1 MALEYFKRSVARAG
15 FTSCKEQK
23 EAKYKSASEKTLLS
37 VKAKHGQP
45 LLILRYE
52 FPTTS
57 YACSLLSPVFLKRGL
72 GHRAKDRESLKCH
85 I

>member
-1 MALEYFKRSVARAG
+1 MALEYFKRSVAGAG
-15 FTSCKEQK
+15 FTNCKEQK

-45 LLILRYE
+45 LLILSYE

-57 YACSLLSPVFLKRGL
+57 YACSLLSSISSKRGL
-72 GHRAKDRESLKCH
+72 GPRAKDRESLKCH